1 MEREWLWRLR
11 LDAGMSGTDVAK
23 ICGISQA
30 EYSRI
35 ETGNRT
41 PRPALAQTLGRVL
54 GFDWR
59 LFYEEGVA

>member
-1 MEREWLWRLR
+1 MKREWLLRRR

-23 ICGISQA
+23 ICGISQV

-35 ETGNRT
+35 ETGKRT
-41 PRPALAQTLGRVL
+41 PRPALAQTMGRVL